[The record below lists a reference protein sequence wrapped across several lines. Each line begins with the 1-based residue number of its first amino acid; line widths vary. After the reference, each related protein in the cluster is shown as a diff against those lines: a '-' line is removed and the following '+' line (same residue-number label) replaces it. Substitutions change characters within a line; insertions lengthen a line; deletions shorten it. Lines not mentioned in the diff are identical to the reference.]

1 MAERILIVDDAEG
14 IRTVL
19 RDILTDEGYR
29 VTLAGSA
36 EEARE
41 ALARDAQDLVC
52 LDLVLPDQSGLDL
65 LEELQRDG
73 PEVPVVV
80 ISGHGDIEAAV
91 KATRLGAYDF
101 LEKPLAMSRVLVTV
115 KNAFERVRMRRRLEA
130 LSNRVQRRES
140 MVGDSPPMRRLKAD
154 LARAADSDSRILIVG
169 ENGTGKELVARQ
181 AHLLSRRSSSP
192 FVEVNCAAIPEELI
206 ESELFGH
213 VKGSFTGASADRA
226 GRFEQADGGT
236 LFLDEI
242 ADMSLKTQAKVLR
255 VLQEQ
260 RFERVGST
268 SSIQVDVR
276 VIAATNKE
284 LEVEI
289 EEGRF
294 REDLYFRLAVIPL
307 QVPPLRERNGDIPRL
322 VEHFIA
328 HYSREIGKRPK
339 RVDPSAM
346 GRLLDYDWPGN
357 VREMRNFIER
367 MMIMVS
373 GEEITVRDLPP
384 QMRSEST
391 DRFRVLLDEDFSS
404 LREARAAFEKRYI
417 ERKLAQCDGNV
428 SRTASV
434 LGLERSN
441 LYRKMR
447 AYEIE
452 PPRGSERKSEV

>member
-1 MAERILIVDDAEG
+1 MTERILIVDDAHGVRASLEE
-14 IRTVL
+14 
-19 RDILTDEGYR
+19 ILGDEGYR
-29 VTLAGSA
+29 VTTAGSA
-36 EEARE
+36 GEARA
-41 ALARDAQDLVC
+41 ALERTSQDLVF
-52 LDLVLPDQSGLDL
+52 LDLKLPDQSGLDL
-65 LEELQRDG
+65 LADLQRDW
-73 PEVPVVV
+73 PELPVVV
-80 ISGHGDIEAAV
+80 VSGHGDIETAV

-101 LEKPLAMSRVLVTV
+101 LEKPLSMSRVLLTV
-115 KNAFERVRMRRRLEA
+115 KNAFEKVRMHRRLED
-130 LSNRVQRRES
+130 LSSRVQRVES
-140 MVGDSPPMRRLKAD
+140 MVGDSPPMRRLKTD
-154 LARAADSDSRILIVG
+154 LSRAAASDSRILIIG

-181 AHLLSRRSSSP
+181 AHLLSRRSAGP

-213 VKGSFTGASADRA
+213 VKGSFTGATADRA

-268 SSIQVDVR
+268 TSIQVDVR

-284 LEVEI
+284 LEIEI
-289 EEGRF
+289 QENRF

-307 QVPPLRERNGDIPRL
+307 RVPPLRERSGDIPRL
-322 VEHFIA
+322 VEHFIV
-328 HYSREIGKRPK
+328 HYSREIGKRAK
-339 RVDPSAM
+339 RVEPAAL
-346 GRLLDYDWPGN
+346 GRLLDYGWPGN

-373 GEEITVRDLPP
+373 GDEITLRDLPP
-384 QMRSEST
+384 QMRSDAT
-391 DRFRVLLDEDFSS
+391 DRIRVLLDEEFPS

-417 ERKLAQCDGNV
+417 ERKLLQCGGNV
-428 SRTASV
+428 SRTAEV

-452 PPRGSERKSEV
+452 PRRTGADDD